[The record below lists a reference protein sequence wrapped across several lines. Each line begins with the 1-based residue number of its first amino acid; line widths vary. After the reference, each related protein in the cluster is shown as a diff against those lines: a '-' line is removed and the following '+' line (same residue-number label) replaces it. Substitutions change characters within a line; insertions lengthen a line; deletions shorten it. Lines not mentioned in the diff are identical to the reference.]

1 MFVLFTSQQNLR
13 LRYPPNKTS
22 FNFLFDGKPM
32 KLLWMYNFN
41 IIKSSPTDKIFFLS
55 RYSFEGVLQAIY
67 GFDRGALD
75 CKNVCLISKAADVL
89 EEMDVENAKF
99 YVDFIVLCIF
109 FVIIRIGCYF
119 VLRWR
124 VKSQRWGL
132 L

>member
-1 MFVLFTSQQNLR
+1 MLIDKLIKLCKCIAYENLHSLF
-13 LRYPPNKTS
+13 
-22 FNFLFDGKPM
+22 FF
-32 KLLWMYNFN
+32 
-41 IIKSSPTDKIFFLS
+41 IF

-75 CKNVCLISKAADVL
+75 CKAVCLISKAADVL
-89 EEMDVENAKF
+89 EQMDVENAKF

-124 VKSQRWGL
+124 VKSQR
-132 L
+132 